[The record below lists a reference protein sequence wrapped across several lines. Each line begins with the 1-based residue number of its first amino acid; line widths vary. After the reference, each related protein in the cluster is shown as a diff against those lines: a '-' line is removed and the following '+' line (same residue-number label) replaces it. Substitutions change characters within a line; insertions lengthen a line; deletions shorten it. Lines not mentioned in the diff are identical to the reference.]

1 MGPGSTKRTVGCILL
16 FLILMHHKSLHAAN
30 DNRVLGSRSAALG
43 HTSVMIPDFWSFSHN
58 QAGLGFYDHFAL
70 GVHHENTF
78 LVSEYSL
85 HAIGLTLPA
94 LQGTFSLNYT
104 FFGYSQFN
112 ESKVGLAYGRSFGEK
127 FAAGIQLDYLNTFI
141 NDENANSGTLAVEGG
156 IMAQPAENLYIGAHV
171 FNPTQAR
178 INNLPENEL
187 VPTVVRMGVGYF
199 FGEKA
204 FLGGEVAK
212 TTDAPVVMKAG
223 LEYRIIPSL
232 FVRAGIASQPTRSSF
247 GLGFHLH
254 RIRAD
259 VAFTHH
265 QILGFTPHF
274 TFQYAFR

>member
-1 MGPGSTKRTVGCILL
+1 MTVIHLVPV
-16 FLILMHHKSLHAAN
+16 HAAN

-43 HTSVMIPDFWSFSHN
+43 HTSVMIPGFWSFSHN
-58 QAGLGFYDHFAL
+58 QAGLGFYDQFAL

-78 LVSEYSL
+78 LVPEYSL
-85 HAIGLTLPA
+85 HAIGLTVPA

-112 ESKVGLAYGRSFGEK
+112 ESKVGLAYGRSFGK
-127 FAAGIQLDYLNTFI
+127 RFAGGIQLNYLNTFI
-141 NDENANSGTLAVEGG
+141 NDENANTGTVAVEGG
-156 IMAQPAENLYIGAHV
+156 IMAQPADNFYIGAHV

-178 INNLPENEL
+178 INNLPENDL
-187 VPTVVRMGVGYF
+187 VPTVVRMGLGYF

-204 FLGGEVAK
+204 FLGGEVTK

-223 LEYRIIPSL
+223 LEFRIIPSL
-232 FVRAGIASQPTRSSF
+232 YIRTGIATQPTRNSF
-247 GLGFHLH
+247 GLGFHLN

-274 TFQYAFR
+274 TFQYAFH